1 MQRKFTLVLDLDE
14 TLVHFNQR
22 KRTYAPRP
30 YCLRFLSEMQKHFEL
45 VVFTAGLKDYADWI
59 LNDLDK
65 QGNIKF
71 RLYRDS
77 CRFRQGAYIKDLS
90 LLGRDMAKTIIVDN
104 IMDNYQLQP
113 ENGINILSWFD
124 NPNDKELLTLE
135 PILRSFVINDV
146 LDVREM
152 IKQYFRQPARATIMT
167 ASAKKKQV
175 LESPLSKQRHLSK
188 VNYL

>member
-1 MQRKFTLVLDLDE
+1 
-14 TLVHFNQR
+14 
-22 KRTYAPRP
+22 
-30 YCLRFLSEMQKHFEL
+30 MQKHFEL

-77 CRFRQGAYIKDLS
+77 CRFRHGAYIKDLS

-113 ENGINILSWFD
+113 ENGINILSWFE
-124 NPNDKELLTLE
+124 NPHDKELLTLE
-135 PILRSFVINDV
+135 PILRNFVLNDV

-152 IKQYFRQPARATIMT
+152 IKQYFRQPVRVPVSVANP
-167 ASAKKKQV
+167 KKKHL
-175 LESPLSKQRHLSK
+175 LESPISKQRHLSK